1 MAAPASDT
9 APLRLVADAGGS
21 NTRLALSRAGQLLD
35 GSAESFANADWP
47 SLEALMESY
56 LAGQGA
62 PSLEEMVVAVAGPVD
77 GDIARLTNRNW
88 QVETSALAAR
98 FGCARVHLLNDLSA
112 LGYAVPALAPSQL
125 SEVRPGSGGAA
136 QPRLAQSLVA
146 GIGTGFNVSPVL
158 ATNGRVVCPA
168 AEAGH
173 PGLPLSI
180 AEALRTDG
188 LDPTGFPTVETLFSG
203 RGFTAFCQQ
212 RTGEAELEGSAAIAA
227 YGTEGREGVTAAV
240 ERYSTLIGLL
250 LRDLSLYYM
259 CAAGIYMAGSV
270 ARAVLSTAPGPCV
283 TVLETPARI
292 GKTAETPVWTIED
305 DRAALLG
312 CAGFAFG

>member
-1 MAAPASDT
+1 MAAPASEK

-21 NTRLALSRAGQLLD
+21 NTRLALSRAGKLLE
-35 GSAESFANADWP
+35 GSAESFPNTEWQ
-47 SLEALMESY
+47 SLEALMERY
-56 LAGQGA
+56 LKGQGS
-62 PSLEEMVVAVAGPVD
+62 PELEEMVVAVAGPVD
-77 GDIARLTNRNW
+77 GSTARLTNRNW
-88 QVETSALAAR
+88 QVETSELAAR

-112 LGYAVPALAPSQL
+112 LGYSVPALAPAQL
-125 SEVRPGSGGAA
+125 SVVREGSGAP
-136 QPRLAQSLVA
+136 QPQLAQSLVA

-158 ATNGRVVCPA
+158 EVNGRVTCPA

-180 AEALRTDG
+180 AEALRADG
-188 LDPTGFPTVETLFSG
+188 IDPTEFATVEDLFSG
-203 RGFTAFCQQ
+203 RGFTAYCRR
-212 RTGEAELEGSAAIAA
+212 RTGDADLEGSAAIDA
-227 YGTEGREGVTAAV
+227 YGNEGRADVTAAV

-270 ARAVLSTAPGPCV
+270 ARAVLRTAPGPCIA
-283 TVLETPARI
+283 VLETPARI

-312 CAGFAFG
+312 CAGYAFG

>member
-1 MAAPASDT
+1 MASPASEK

-21 NTRLALSRAGQLLD
+21 NTRLALGRAGQLLD
-35 GSAESFANADWP
+35 GSAQSFPNADWP
-47 SLEALMESY
+47 ALEALMERY
-56 LAGQGA
+56 LADQGS
-62 PSLEEMVVAVAGPVD
+62 PNLEEMVVAVAGPVD
-77 GDIARLTNRNW
+77 GNTARLTNRNW

-112 LGYAVPALAPSQL
+112 LGYAVPSLAPSQL
-125 SEVRPGSGGAA
+125 SEIRPGSGAT
-136 QPRLAQSLVA
+136 QPQLAQSLVA

-158 ATNGRVVCPA
+158 ATNGRVTCPA

-173 PGLPLSI
+173 AGLPLSI
-180 AEALRTDG
+180 AEALRADG
-188 LDPTGFPTVETLFSG
+188 LDPTEFPTVETLFSG
-203 RGFTAFCQQ
+203 RGFTAYCRQ
-212 RTGEAELEGSAAIAA
+212 RTGDAALEGSAAIAA
-227 YGTEGREGVTAAV
+227 YGAEGREGVSAAV

-259 CAAGIYMAGSV
+259 CGAGIYMAGSV